1 MPLGL
6 QGCPSEIRAALSGP
20 CPSINTPFTRDGAI
34 DFDGLRAELDFVL
47 DAGARV
53 VILTYGDS
61 LYSILTDDE
70 VAEVT
75 RAVVEHVNHRAM
87 TVAADRIWW
96 TGKTAEFAKY
106 CVDVGADVLMV
117 LPPDWAASTTVESL
131 VAHYAAAAE
140 HIPVMVVT
148 NYLARRPQPFAL
160 KVIEALRD
168 RVPGVVALKD
178 DVTGEFIR
186 KTCLLTHD
194 RWALIA
200 GGQKQNHMNML
211 PYGVDGYLSTFMLFK
226 PDVSWQYWRA
236 IEAGDLAA
244 ARDIIRDYDMPF
256 FDFILGMEGSF
267 DAALHGI
274 LEIIGVATRYRRPPY
289 HSLTDEQMQALAAF
303 LKGKGLL

>member
-1 MPLGL
+1 MPLAL

-75 RAVVEHVNHRAM
+75 RAVAEHVNRRAI

-117 LPPDWAASTTVESL
+117 LPPDWALSTTVETL

-148 NYLARRPQPFAL
+148 NYLARRPLSFAL

-244 ARDIIRDYDMPF
+244 ARDVIRDCDMPF